1 MNQLKA
7 PTELRLSGNVQDNWN
22 KFKQRFEL
30 YLTATGMSDKPEQR
44 KVALFLTIAGPEAL
58 EVYNTFTF
66 TEDERNKLQ
75 PILDKFEAHCSPPT
89 NETYERYLFRCRMQ
103 QEGETIEQFITDLKT
118 KAQLCNFKD
127 LQDSL
132 IRDQIVMGVRDK
144 KITERLLREPELS
157 LKRAAEICQAAE
169 AANVQLQT
177 LTGQTSADVHT
188 VKKKDFRGQK
198 TGKPVKES
206 TKKK

>member
-44 KVALFLTIAGPEAL
+44 KVALFLTMAGPEAL

-144 KITERLLREPELS
+144 KIE
-157 LKRAAEICQAAE
+157 
-169 AANVQLQT
+169 
-177 LTGQTSADVHT
+177 
-188 VKKKDFRGQK
+188 
-198 TGKPVKES
+198 
-206 TKKK
+206 